1 MINNKQI
8 DAMSV
13 ERLNN
18 GAHYMFMYRVSTRAS
33 EIEIIGQKMAD
44 YVSNFKN
51 AVATEDNCLVLSQKS
66 LLSDK
71 LKDADKLRDDYYRA
85 FKNAVKGSA
94 GIPVLAI
101 QEAATILMQLLK
113 DYNINPSGQLDK
125 ETGLLMNLVNDLLD
139 KNKTQ
144 VEALGLMPL
153 VEELKK
159 ANDQVIEVTT
169 QRMDESLQTAV
180 GALKTARA
188 ATDEAYRDL
197 VKMVNAYALVEGDAA
212 YAGFIDY
219 LNAEI
224 VHYKREVLNQKAS
237 SSTTP
242 TPTDPIPTEPTEPTE
257 PDPDENDGPD
267 II

>member
-1 MINNKQI
+1 M
-8 DAMSV
+8 
-13 ERLNN
+13 
-18 GAHYMFMYRVSTRAS
+18 
-33 EIEIIGQKMAD
+33 
-44 YVSNFKN
+44 
-51 AVATEDNCLVLSQKS
+51 
-66 LLSDK
+66 
-71 LKDADKLRDDYYRA
+71 
-85 FKNAVKGSA
+85 
-94 GIPVLAI
+94 
-101 QEAATILMQLLK
+101 
-113 DYNINPSGQLDK
+113 
-125 ETGLLMNLVNDLLD
+125 
-139 KNKTQ
+139 
-144 VEALGLMPL
+144 
-153 VEELKK
+153 
-159 ANDQVIEVTT
+159 
-169 QRMDESLQTAV
+169 
-180 GALKTARA
+180 KTARA